1 MHTCKEKRVSSGF
14 KLIGKGT
21 LDSRSRITLGE
32 KVMNHQPLSEMEVN
46 SFEIFVDDEGE
57 ILLCPLADI
66 PSRELWVHQNPQIM
80 KRLQK
85 GIQSAREGKIT
96 RVKNLDKF
104 FKEL

>member
-21 LDSRSRITLGE
+21 LDSRNRITLGE
-32 KVMNHQPLSEMEVN
+32 KIMNHQPLSGMEVN

-85 GIQSAREGKIT
+85 GIQAAREGKVT